1 MAERYRLSRAGLF
14 NFWLYDEEILEFDH
28 GRLLL
33 RGPNGAGKSVTMQ
46 SLLPLVLDGDKR
58 PVRLDPFG
66 SRDRKIEF
74 YLLGD
79 DQSGVQDRIGYL
91 WMEFARGE
99 GSQASHV
106 TVGIG
111 LRATRGRSSVQF
123 WGFAITDGR
132 RVGKDLVLYDE
143 TLYLKEGQKYPLD
156 HAKLA
161 EVLGPGGQV
170 VRSQEEYQ
178 ALVNRLLFGYRD
190 IGAYEDLLNLMIQV
204 RSPKLSKEFKPST
217 MYETLYSALPPVGEE
232 ELASLA
238 NMLEDLDEHAAHLEE
253 TVQHRTHAER
263 LHRAYDRYNRVVLF
277 QRARAAHEALKAEDE
292 AQDNVRG
299 AEKEFDDLAR
309 GLGELEREM
318 CEVKADADRTEAEL
332 EALEHSE
339 AMGIQRE
346 LDGIQRQVEF
356 LSGEEARAREAL
368 REAEQDIERR
378 EEGLRQVEDR
388 RAECERR
395 MASRREALER
405 LADAAE
411 FAGHSVYARPE
422 VDAVYPDDVFERWF
436 ADVDLHAERLHNA
449 ISLGQ
454 EELRARERMSDAE
467 RAMGEA
473 AKRRDAE
480 EANLRTAESRLEQ
493 EVEAQ
498 EDAIFRW
505 YQGLSAIPATDDMWR
520 EALYA
525 LREYPATTY
534 DDVMRSFR
542 KAHEEALLE
551 AVQREHELRAA
562 VEHRAEEK
570 RALEQEL
577 AEWRDR
583 RDPEPPRSEARAA
596 SRRRRQSAGGVGAP
610 LYMACEFRDGV
621 DPRTQA
627 ALERALEAA
636 GLIDAWISPSPP
648 AVEPGEEEV
657 WIAPRPA
664 LWGYTLAD
672 FLRPTVPEGS
682 GLMAVDIEDA
692 LRTIVIGDEAEA
704 GQAAVA
710 PDGRYRIGPLAG
722 HTDEKPQ
729 AEWIGYEARRR
740 TKLARIEALEAAI
753 AAAEAEIARLAADIE
768 ETRRHRTQLDEEMR
782 AFPPEDPLRRARD
795 DVDRARLRL
804 EEAVLSL
811 RRQTEAYQEAR
822 ANWRDR
828 EEAWL
833 AERSAWA
840 RLSRLEDFVEA
851 REQLQRYRD
860 GLHDLRRFHAEYT
873 HLSREAAQLAEDIE
887 RDRARADAER
897 RRSVEL
903 RQERDRL
910 RMSAEALRE
919 QLRALGVIDLYERQR
934 ELRARR
940 EALRKRREELERR
953 RHAFDEKIGMAK
965 ERLEQAQRA
974 LQAKE
979 AEAECALEALAREWA
994 LGLVDGM
1001 AEDLR
1006 QPSGRQALSR
1016 LAHIVHREL
1025 RGPYGS
1031 EHEGSAR
1038 HRLMEELQ
1046 VVRNVLVDYAIE
1058 GTYDEALGRTIVRS
1072 VRDRNRP
1079 LTPFALW
1086 QELVRMEEEQRLYI
1100 EEREREL
1107 YEEIFMRSVGRA
1119 IRDKI
1124 NRAEAWVRQMN
1135 RFMSQRDT
1143 SNGFAL
1149 SLEWRP
1155 RPAQDEGEM
1164 SAERLV
1170 ALLRKSPELM
1180 LPQEMDDMIRH
1191 FRTRIDYARQEAES
1205 GGSFREWIYQLLDYR
1220 QWFEFR
1226 LYYRK
1231 AGMASRRELTDS
1243 QFNVLSGGEKAMA
1256 MYIPLFAAVDARL
1269 SDAREDAPRIICLDE
1284 AFAGVDDDNVRDMF
1298 ALIVSLDYDFI
1309 MTSQQLWGCY
1319 DTVPSLSIVEVHRP
1333 QDADVVTLIR
1343 FRWNGQVRILIAP
1356 DEAKEAVRLP

>member
-1 MAERYRLSRAGLF
+1 MPERYRLSRAGLF
-14 NFWLYDEEILEFDH
+14 NFWLYDDEVLEFDH

-91 WMEFARGE
+91 WLEFVRGE
-99 GSQASHV
+99 GVQAAYV

-111 LRATRGRSSVQF
+111 LRATRGRASVQF
-123 WGFAITDGR
+123 WGFAVTDGR

-143 TLYLKEGQKYPLD
+143 SLYLKEGQKYPLD
-156 HAKLA
+156 QARLS
-161 EVLGPGGQV
+161 EVLGQGGQV

-190 IGAYEDLLNLMIQV
+190 ISAYEDLLNLMIQV

-238 NMLEDLDEHAAHLEE
+238 NMLEDLDEHAANLEE
-253 TVQHRTHAER
+253 TVQHRTYAEQ

-292 AQDNVRG
+292 AQDQVQAAQNDLGDLVRQ
-299 AEKEFDDLAR
+299 
-309 GLGELEREM
+309 LGDLEREM
-318 CEVKADADRTEAEL
+318 AEVQEGERRAEAEL

-339 AMGIQRE
+339 AMGIQKE
-346 LDGIQRQVEF
+346 LERIQEQVED
-356 LSGEEARAREAL
+356 LAKQEARAQETL
-368 REAEQDIERR
+368 RKVEQEIRDKEERLDGVEAE
-378 EEGLRQVEDR
+378 
-388 RAECERR
+388 RAERARR
-395 MASRREALER
+395 IASQRETLEE

-411 FAGHSVYARPE
+411 FVGHAVYASADGE
-422 VDAVYPDDVFERWF
+422 VYPDEIFRQWLAEVSRHD
-436 ADVDLHAERLHNA
+436 ERLERA

-454 EELRARERMSDAE
+454 EELKARERMVEVE

-473 AKRRDAE
+473 AKQRDAE
-480 EANLRTAESRLEQ
+480 EANLRAAESRMEEAIQ
-493 EVEAQ
+493 AQ
-498 EDAIFRW
+498 EDAVFRW
-505 YQGLSAIPATDDMWR
+505 YQGLVALPATDEVWR
-520 EALYA
+520 ASLYA

-534 DDVMRSFR
+534 EDVMRPFR
-542 KAHEEALLE
+542 RVHEEAVM
-551 AVQREHELRAA
+551 AVTERQSELRAA
-562 VEHRAEEK
+562 MEQRAKAK
-570 RALEQEL
+570 RELEQEL
-577 AEWRDR
+577 AAWRDR
-583 RDPEPPRSEARAA
+583 KDPEPLRSEARAA
-596 SRRRRQSAGGVGAP
+596 SRKRRQMAGGVGAP
-610 LYMACEFRDGV
+610 LYMACEFHDGV

-636 GLIDAWISPSPP
+636 GLIDAWISPVPP
-648 AVEPGEEEV
+648 DVEPGEEEV

-672 FLRPTVPEGS
+672 FLRPMVPEGS
-682 GLMAVDIEDA
+682 GLTAADIEDA
-692 LRTIVIGDEAEA
+692 LRTVVIGEEMEV
-704 GQAAVA
+704 GQAAVS
-710 PDGRYRIGPLAG
+710 PDGRYRIGPLVG
-722 HTDEKPQ
+722 HVDEKPQ

-740 TKLARIEALEAAI
+740 TKRARIEALEAAI
-753 AAAEAEIARLAADIE
+753 ADVEAEIARIAADIDAAG
-768 ETRRHRTQLDEEMR
+768 RHRTQLDEEWR

-795 DVDRARLRL
+795 EVDRAKLRL
-804 EEAVLSL
+804 DEAVRALA
-811 RRQTEAYQEAR
+811 RQTEVYQNAR
-822 ANWRDR
+822 ADWRLR

-833 AERSAWA
+833 AERSGWT
-840 RLSRLEDFVEA
+840 RCSQLDDFVEA
-851 REQLQRYRD
+851 RRQLRTYRD
-860 GLHDLRRFHAEYT
+860 ELHLFRSLQTEYVA
-873 HLSREAAQLAEDIE
+873 LSREAEQLMNFLKEA
-887 RDRARADAER
+887 RGRADDER
-897 RRSVEL
+897 QNRLEIRQKRERLDRS
-903 RQERDRL
+903 
-910 RMSAEALRE
+910 AAALRE
-919 QLRALGVIDLYERQR
+919 QLKALGVIDLYERQR
-934 ELRARR
+934 ALRGRR
-940 EALRKRREELERR
+940 EALRKRAEELRR
-953 RHAFDEKIGMAK
+953 TRQTFDEKKGMAT

-974 LQAKE
+974 LRAQE
-979 AEAECALEALAREWA
+979 EEVQRALQALAREWA
-994 LGLVDGM
+994 LGLVDGV

-1006 QPSGRQALSR
+1006 EPAGRQALTR
-1016 LAHIVHREL
+1016 LAHVLYREL
-1025 RGPYGS
+1025 RHPYGS
-1031 EHEGSAR
+1031 ENEGSALSR
-1038 HRLMEELQ
+1038 MSDEIEKA
-1046 VVRNVLVDYAIE
+1046 RNALVDYAIE
-1058 GTYDEALGRTIVRS
+1058 GMYDEELGRLIVRS

-1079 LTPFALW
+1079 LTPFSLW
-1086 QELVRMEEEQRLYI
+1086 QDLLRVEQEQRLYI
-1100 EEREREL
+1100 EDREREL

-1124 NRAEAWVRQMN
+1124 NRAEAWVRQIN
-1135 RFMSQRDT
+1135 RFMSQRQT
-1143 SNGFAL
+1143 SNGFVL

-1164 SAERLV
+1164 DVDRLV
-1170 ALLRKSPELM
+1170 SLLRKSPELM
-1180 LPQEMDDMIRH
+1180 LPEETEDIIRH
-1191 FRTRIDYARQEAES
+1191 FRARIEYARQQAEG
-1205 GGSFREWIYQLLDYR
+1205 GGSFREWIHDLLDYR

-1231 AGMASRRELTDS
+1231 AGMVSRRELTDS

-1269 SDAREDAPRIICLDE
+1269 SDAREDAPRIVCLDE

-1298 ALIVSLDYDFI
+1298 ALIVSLDYDFV

-1343 FRWNGQVRILIAP
+1343 FRWNGQTRVLLDP
-1356 DEAKEAVRLP
+1356 EVEEAVRLS

>member
-14 NFWLYDEEILEFDH
+14 NFWLYDDEILEFDH

-58 PVRLDPFG
+58 PFRLDPFG

-99 GSQASHV
+99 NLAPSHV

-111 LRATRGRSSVQF
+111 LRATRGRSAVQF

-156 HAKLA
+156 HSKLA
-161 EVLGPGGQV
+161 EILGAGGQV

-217 MYETLYSALPPVGEE
+217 MYETLYSALPPVDEE

-238 NMLEDLDEHAAHLEE
+238 NMLEDLDEHAEHLEE

-277 QRARAAHEALKAEDE
+277 QRARAAHEALKAEDD
-292 AQDNVRG
+292 AQENVRA
-299 AEKEFDDLAR
+299 AEQECEHLAR
-309 GLGELEREM
+309 GLGELEREVS
-318 CEVKADADRTEAEL
+318 EVQADADRTEAEL

-346 LDGIQRQVEF
+346 LDGIQRQVEY
-356 LSGEEARAREAL
+356 LSGEEARALESL

-378 EEGLRQVEDR
+378 EKGLHQVEDR
-388 RAECERR
+388 RAQCEQR
-395 MASRREALER
+395 MASGREALER
-405 LADAAE
+405 LADATE
-411 FAGHSVYARPE
+411 FAGHSVYADPDA
-422 VDAVYPDDVFERWF
+422 DAVYSDDVFERWF
-436 ADVDLHAERLHNA
+436 AEVELHANRLRHA
-449 ISLGQ
+449 ISLGR
-454 EELRARERMSDAE
+454 EEAKASERMADAE

-473 AKRRDAE
+473 AKRRDNE
-480 EANLRTAESRLEQ
+480 EGNLRAAESRLEQ
-493 EVEAQ
+493 AVQAQ
-498 EDAIFRW
+498 EDAVFRW
-505 YQGLSAIPATDDMWR
+505 YRGLSAISATDEMWR
-520 EALYA
+520 AALYA
-525 LREYPATTY
+525 LRAYPDTTY
-534 DDVMRSFR
+534 DEVMRPFR
-542 KAHEEALLE
+542 RAHEEAVGEHVL
-551 AVQREHELRAA
+551 REHELQAILH
-562 VEHRAEEK
+562 HRNEEK
-570 RALEQEL
+570 RALEKEL

-583 RDPEPPRSEARAA
+583 RDPEPERSEARTA
-596 SRRRRQSAGGVGAP
+596 SRRRRQNASSVGAP

-621 DPRTQA
+621 DARTQA
-627 ALERALEAA
+627 ALERALEAT

-648 AVEPGEEEV
+648 DLEPGEEEA

-664 LWGYTLAD
+664 LLGYTLAD

-682 GLMAVDIEDA
+682 GLVAVDIENA
-692 LRTIVIGDEAEA
+692 LRTIVIGDESEA

-710 PDGRYRIGPLAG
+710 PDGRYHIGPLAG

-753 AAAEAEIARLAADIE
+753 ATAEAEIACLEEELAE
-768 ETRRHRTQLDEEMR
+768 VRRHRARIEEEMR
-782 AFPPEDPLRRARD
+782 AFPPEDPLRRARE
-795 DVDRARLRL
+795 DVYRHKLRL
-804 EEAVLSL
+804 EEAVEFL
-811 RRQTEAYQEAR
+811 RQQTEAYQEAR
-822 ANWRDR
+822 SHWHQR
-828 EEAWL
+828 EEAWV
-833 AERSAWA
+833 AERSVWA

-851 REQLQRYRD
+851 LEQLQRYRD
-860 GLHDLRRFHAEYT
+860 ALHHLRRFYTEYA
-873 HLSREAAQLAEDIE
+873 HLTREATQLAQDIE
-887 RDRARADAER
+887 RAVARADAER
-897 RRSVEL
+897 KRRVEL
-903 RQERDRL
+903 RRECDHL
-910 RMSAEALRE
+910 RVRAEALRE
-919 QLRALGVIDLYERQR
+919 QLRALGVIDLYERQK
-934 ELRARR
+934 ELRARKD
-940 EALRKRREELERR
+940 ALRKRREDLETRR
-953 RHAFDEKIGMAK
+953 RALDEKIGMAK
-965 ERLEQAQRA
+965 QRLEQAQGV
-974 LQAKE
+974 LDDKE
-979 AEAECALEALAREWA
+979 AEAERALKALAEEWA
-994 LGLVDGM
+994 LGLVDGI

-1016 LAHIVHREL
+1016 LAHIVHREI
-1025 RGPYGS
+1025 RGAYGS

-1038 HRLMEELQ
+1038 QRLMEELQ

-1058 GTYDEALGRTIVRS
+1058 GTYDEALGRMIVRS

-1155 RPAQDEGEM
+1155 RPAQEEGEM

-1180 LPQEMDDMIRH
+1180 LPQEMEDMIRH
-1191 FRTRIDYARQEAES
+1191 FRTRIDYARQEAEG

-1226 LYYRK
+1226 LYFRK

-1243 QFNVLSGGEKAMA
+1243 QFNILSGGEKAMA

-1269 SDAREDAPRIICLDE
+1269 SDARDDAPRIICLDE

-1343 FRWNGQVRILIAP
+1343 FRWDGQVRVMDLVH
-1356 DEAKEAVRLP
+1356 EEEAVRQV